1 MGVHD
6 IKSRLFVLSQVK
18 APNICCLQTIDED
31 KLYLFVIYYVIAV
44 NVSLLSHTSNARFY
58 ELGLTHDSR
67 VIPGLTVVSVLSTS
81 NLGLNWD

>member
-1 MGVHD
+1 MLPFD
-6 IKSRLFVLSQVK
+6 IRHIVVCHVQKKLF
-18 APNICCLQTIDED
+18 TI
-31 KLYLFVIYYVIAV
+31 KNSPVFFWPTLYLFVIYYVIAV